1 MSRLKTSDESMRTR
15 SDWEFQACD
24 ERLLRLKALLR
35 RKNFPPHVDSLYL
48 IIALLL
54 ARLFRLSTVK
64 SGRYVAVQKFSSY
77 LFATRPPPPEKR
89 RRKKSEEKNKIRRTQ
104 SLCFYV
110 AFSSLGSRLFLDRHR
125 ILCFVVHV
133 RLIRKQNSER
143 SCT

>member
-1 MSRLKTSDESMRTR
+1 MRTR

-77 LFATRPPPPEKR
+77 LFATRPPPPEK
-89 RRKKSEEKNKIRRTQ
+89 KKKEEKRRE
-104 SLCFYV
+104 
-110 AFSSLGSRLFLDRHR
+110 
-125 ILCFVVHV
+125 
-133 RLIRKQNSER
+133 K
-143 SCT
+143 

>member
-1 MSRLKTSDESMRTR
+1 MRTR

-64 SGRYVAVQKFSSY
+64 SGRYVAIQKFSSY
-77 LFATRPPPPEKR
+77 LFALLHPKKEEGRKAKR
-89 RRKKSEEKNKIRRTQ
+89 KIKLDERKVYAFTLL
-104 SLCFYV
+104 SLLSV
-110 AFSSLGSRLFLDRHR
+110 LGSSSTGIASCASSFT
-125 ILCFVVHV
+125 FV
-133 RLIRKQNSER
+133 
-143 SCT
+143 